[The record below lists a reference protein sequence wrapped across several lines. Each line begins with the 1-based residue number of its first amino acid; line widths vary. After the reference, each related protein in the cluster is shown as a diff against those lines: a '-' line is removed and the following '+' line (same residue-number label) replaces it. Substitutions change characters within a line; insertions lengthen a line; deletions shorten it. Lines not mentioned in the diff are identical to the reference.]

1 MSGIELY
8 ESRMDKGGWRVFQ
21 HALRDARRRGQ
32 NSVRSE
38 HLIKSLAAEERDLI
52 TRTLGKAHIEPGAFG
67 AIVDRRIENTP
78 RHTDGR
84 TRLDAEAVETLK
96 RGLARARAHGR
107 DKMSAVDIL
116 VALSQNEQ
124 GALVEIFG
132 ELGVEPSVAINGVR
146 AAAAEYDRQEHESP
160 LRVEESALTY
170 MKGDTVR
177 IKSGAFTAL
186 AVKVIGVDYERSRL
200 TATVRVFGRWEN
212 IEMAFSE
219 VEKVSFE

>member
-8 ESRMDKGGWRVFQ
+8 ESRMDEGGWRVFQ
-21 HALRDARRRGQ
+21 RALRDARRRGQ

-38 HLIKSLAAEERDLI
+38 HLIKSLADEERDLVAMALENA
-52 TRTLGKAHIEPGAFG
+52 RVEPGAFG
-67 AIVDRRIENTP
+67 AIVERRIENAP
-78 RHTDGR
+78 RHADEG

-107 DKMSAVDIL
+107 DKTSAVDIL

-132 ELGVEPSVAINGVR
+132 ELGVEPSAAINGVR
-146 AAAAEYDRQEHESP
+146 AAAEHDGQGHEGPPPSGETAP
-160 LRVEESALTY
+160 VYR
-170 MKGDTVR
+170 KGDTVR
-177 IKSGAFTAL
+177 IKRGAFTAM
-186 AVKVIGVDYERSRL
+186 AVKVTEVDYERSKVTAAVRL
-200 TATVRVFGRWEN
+200 FGRLESV
-212 IEMAFSE
+212 ELAFSD